1 MTIYNAAGRFYPT
14 MLAFKKPGIFLVLA
28 LLAGGCSKHS
38 PSAAPSRSYRMG
50 FMSSAPRPDFNLYI
64 QSLSLWT
71 VHSDATI
78 ISTEVPW
85 DSLLNGENPVT
96 YVVDNY
102 VGLLNYIRPANL
114 KLWVYIDPENG
125 LNRVSDS
132 GPLVARGKSIAQAD
146 IQRIYRRFAVV
157 MDSVLHPDH
166 LGLALETNLI
176 RLAAPDSIYQGVRQA
191 VNAAA
196 ADVRAIDPHVPL
208 SVSVQAEV
216 AWGKLGGSA
225 SSGYVGVSR
234 DFADFPFVQELGI
247 SSYPYLSYANPGDI
261 PLDYYSQLVT
271 DHPLPVFVS
280 EGGWTSA
287 NLTVGFSVVSSLAQQ
302 RAYIVRQGQLLSQA
316 HGIGLFQLTFT
327 DLEISGWPAADA
339 AGLYPFAFLGV
350 VDSNFVAKPALA
362 AWDSLRQIRGSSL

>member
-1 MTIYNAAGRFYPT
+1 MFP
-14 MLAFKKPGIFLVLA
+14 FKTRLFLVLA
-28 LLAGGCSKHS
+28 LLAVGCRKHT

-78 ISTEVPW
+78 ISVEVPW

-114 KLWVYIDPENG
+114 KLWVYIDPANG
-125 LNRVSDS
+125 LNRASDS

-146 IQRIYRRFAVV
+146 IQRVYRRWAVV

-196 ADVRAIDPHVPL
+196 ADVRAVDPHVPL

-234 DFADFPFVQELGI
+234 DFTDFPFVQELGI
-247 SSYPYLSYANPGDI
+247 SSYPYLSYTNPVDI
-261 PLDYYSQLVT
+261 PLNYYSQLVA

-287 NLTVGFSVVSSLAQQ
+287 NLTVGLSVVSSPAQQ

-362 AWDSLRQIRGSSL
+362 AWDSLRKQPLQ